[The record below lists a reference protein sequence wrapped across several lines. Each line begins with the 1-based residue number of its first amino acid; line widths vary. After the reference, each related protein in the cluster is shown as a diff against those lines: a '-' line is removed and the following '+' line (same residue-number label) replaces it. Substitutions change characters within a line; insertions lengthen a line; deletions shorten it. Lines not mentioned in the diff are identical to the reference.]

1 MERST
6 TMLGASEAMRAVER
20 EIAVA
25 AGCGPKVLL
34 TGESG
39 VGKELVARLIH
50 ERGHRRSAAFVRMD
64 CAGLPETLLE
74 SELFGHVRGSF
85 TSVHKGTIFMDE
97 IGELSLRKQAMLLR
111 FLETGEIQRVGADR
125 SQPSLD
131 VRVIAATHRDLVA
144 RVADQRFRDD
154 LFYRLN
160 VIHIVVPPLRERRD
174 DIPYLLRHFLETF
187 SNMHRLPIPE
197 ITTDAS
203 HRLLAYDW
211 PGNVRELRNAAERL
225 VVGGGT
231 GRVDVG
237 PLPLEGGWKR
247 RSMHVTAES
256 PRGTTRGQL
265 RSNREVSCVSD

>member
-1 MERST
+1 MERFA
-6 TMLGASEAMRAVER
+6 TMLGAGEAMRAVER

-25 AGCGPKVLL
+25 AGCGPKVLI
-34 TGESG
+34 TGERG

-85 TSVHKGTIFMDE
+85 TSAHKGTIFMDE
-97 IGELSLRKQAMLLR
+97 IGELSLRKQAMVLH
-111 FLETGEIQRVGADR
+111 FLESEIQRVGADR

-131 VRVIAATHRDLVA
+131 VRAIAATHRDL
-144 RVADQRFRDD
+144 VADQRFRDD

-160 VIHIVVPPLRERRD
+160 VIHIVIPPLRERRD
-174 DIPYLLRHFLETF
+174 DIPYLLRHFLQTF

-225 VVGGGT
+225 VVGGGNN
-231 GRVDVG
+231 RVDVWA
-237 PLPLEGGWKR
+237 LSLEGERER

-256 PRGTTRGQL
+256 PRGTTRGRL

>member
-1 MERST
+1 
-6 TMLGASEAMRAVER
+6 
-20 EIAVA
+20 
-25 AGCGPKVLL
+25 
-34 TGESG
+34 
-39 VGKELVARLIH
+39 
-50 ERGHRRSAAFVRMD
+50 
-64 CAGLPETLLE
+64 
-74 SELFGHVRGSF
+74 
-85 TSVHKGTIFMDE
+85 
-97 IGELSLRKQAMLLR
+97 
-111 FLETGEIQRVGADR
+111 
-125 SQPSLD
+125 LD

-160 VIHIVVPPLRERRD
+160 VIHIMVPPLRERRD

-225 VVGGGT
+225 VVCGGN

-237 PLPLEGGWKR
+237 ALPLAGGPER
-247 RSMHVTAES
+247 RSMHVAAET
-256 PRGTTRGQL
+256 PRGTTRRQL